1 MLKFFRI
8 ILSPLVFLYAFIVK
22 ARNFLFDKNI
32 FKSKKVNAKVI
43 SVGNI
48 TVGGSGKTPMVLLIG
63 EMLKKLNKRVSVLSR
78 GYGRQSSGYIY
89 VSDGNEI
96 FSSVE
101 KSGDEIILVSNE
113 LRIPSAVCENRVK
126 GAMNLIKDSN
136 TDVIILDDA
145 FQHRWIYRD
154 LDIVLIDQR
163 FLNKKDFIEQKL
175 LPLGIMRESFSS
187 LKRAD
192 AIVINRKF
200 SEKNDIPNNLLKYFS
215 GKNVFHGYYVAK
227 GIYDVKSHKF
237 FEVNEFVGQ
246 KSLVVCG
253 IAKPFSF
260 LNILENN
267 GIDISNKLIY
277 PDHAN
282 YTIAEIQEIR
292 KSFYDT
298 NSHSVLTTHKDAVK
312 LTNFSKELDDIDI
325 YYLKIEL
332 EIEEQKDF
340 ENLIIITIS
349 KTNTIN

>member
-1 MLKFFRI
+1 MLKIFRI

-22 ARNFLFDKNI
+22 VRNFLFDKNI
-32 FKSKKVNAKVI
+32 YKSKKVNAKVI

-63 EMLKKLNKRVSVLSR
+63 EMLKKSNRKVAVLSR
-78 GYGRQSSGYIY
+78 GYGRRSSGYIL
-89 VSDGNEI
+89 VSNGSKI
-96 FSSVE
+96 FSTVE

-113 LRIPSAVCENRVK
+113 LKIPAAVCENRVK
-126 GAMNLIKDSN
+126 GAVSLIKDSD
-136 TDVIILDDA
+136 TDIIILDDA

-163 FLNKKDFIEQKL
+163 FLIKNDFIDQKL
-175 LPLGIMRESFSS
+175 LPLGLMRESFNS

-200 SEKNDIPNNLLKYFS
+200 SEKNKIPDKFLEFFTN
-215 GKNVFHGYYVAK
+215 KNIFHGYYVAK
-227 GIYDVKSHKF
+227 GMFDVKSHKF
-237 FEVNEFVGQ
+237 FELNEFIGQ

-260 LNILENN
+260 LNILEKN

-292 KSFYDT
+292 KSFYNT

-332 EIEEQKDF
+332 KIEEQQEF
-340 ENLIIITIS
+340 EKLIL
-349 KTNTIN
+349 NHIN

>member
-1 MLKFFRI
+1 MLNALRI
-8 ILSPLVFLYAFIVK
+8 ILSPLVLLFAFIVK
-22 ARNFLFDKNI
+22 TRNYFFDKNI
-32 FKSKKVNAKVI
+32 FKSKKVNAIVI
-43 SVGNI
+43 SIGNI

-63 EMLKKLNKRVSVLSR
+63 EMLKKLKKKAAVLSR
-78 GYGRQSSGYIY
+78 GYGRQSSGYIF
-89 VSDGNEI
+89 VGNGNEI

-113 LRIPSAVCENRVK
+113 LKIPSAVCENRVK
-126 GAMNLIKDSN
+126 GAINLIKDSN
-136 TDVIILDDA
+136 IDVIILDDA

-163 FLNKKDFIEQKL
+163 FLMNKNFIEQKL
-175 LPLGIMRESFSS
+175 LPLGVMREPFNS

-200 SEKNDIPNNLLKYFS
+200 SEKNEIPHNLLKFFS
-215 GKNVFHGYYVAK
+215 NKNVFHGYYVTK

-237 FEVNEFVGQ
+237 FEVNEFIGQ

-260 LNILENN
+260 LNILEKN

-298 NSHSVLTTHKDAVK
+298 NSHSVLTTQKDAVK

-332 EIEEQKDF
+332 KIEEQKDF
-340 ENLIIITIS
+340 ENLIMKKIL
-349 KTNTIN
+349 K